1 MKRYY
6 ILEGKPYT
14 IKKLI
19 KKFGCFPDAC
29 DQVFELKK
37 GESAVLMKLF
47 AVWVKVMPNEDL
59 KTVTDEWE
67 HTHAVVNKEFIYLNC

>member
-6 ILEGKPYT
+6 ILEDEAYT

-19 KKFGCFPDAC
+19 KKFGCFPDGC

-37 GESAVLMKLF
+37 GENAVLMKLF
-47 AVWVKVMPNEDL
+47 NDWVI
-59 KTVTDEWE
+59 VTPDEHLE
-67 HTHAVVNKEFIYLNC
+67 SVRTSNFCHQAKGKKFIYLNC